1 MLRKFDGQP
10 PPKRDNRDRDE
21 DKRHSK
27 EYGALQGDSGK
38 RLIPPEDV
46 EEALHRPM
54 HGRDLSV
61 VRVPEQGRW
70 HWTVGS
76 PHGGRLA
83 QGDARTRLEAE
94 RAAED
99 EATAVHPPTPD
110 LLDRL
115 LT

>member
-1 MLRKFDGQP
+1 MTVLVAAWHP
-10 PPKRDNRDRDE
+10 
-21 DKRHSK
+21 
-27 EYGALQGDSGK
+27 
-38 RLIPPEDV
+38 V
-46 EEALHRPM
+46 EEGVATSFAAHL